1 MTYLN
6 DIIVDDAMMK
16 YGISLSAAL
25 TLKYINRYV
34 NASRLH
40 CKADKRGVPYCF
52 ASKEKLAERIGKS
65 KRTVARAIAEL
76 KAAGLI
82 ESRRTKGLAH
92 IYITC
97 YGLDGT
103 CKGGKDGTYNNN
115 PYKSYNNKSTSFYP
129 HKMAEGHAKTADDVK
144 KCEGYAHDETPAA
157 TPAAKETTQSVE
169 KKGYTPCKGRPTP
182 KRKRITKAE
191 KKAAAEKYSRI
202 LEGRLGMANPYWLLP
217 DADVQEEYQ
226 RRYSLIDLIANAM
239 SIRGRQIR
247 VNGAELTVEQYWQVV
262 QNISEEAIEGLFDRL
277 KTAAVCT
284 GISNMRAYT
293 LASVYNAVLWHGMT
307 ASANIDL
314 YRHTAG

>member
-1 MTYLN
+1 MNYLN
-6 DIIVDDAMMK
+6 DIVVDDAMMK

-40 CKADKRGVPYCF
+40 CKADKRGVPYCY

-92 IYITC
+92 IFITC
-97 YGLDGT
+97 YGLDGI
-103 CKGGKDGTYNNN
+103 CKSGKDGTYNNN
-115 PYKSYNNKSTSFYP
+115 PNKSYNNKRTSFYP
-129 HKMAEGHAKTADDVK
+129 YKMAEGQNKTADDVK

-157 TPAAKETTQSVE
+157 TPAAKETKHNEQTA
-169 KKGYTPCKGRPTP
+169 KKGKPTP
-182 KRKRITKAE
+182 KRRQRITKAE
-191 KKAAAEKYSRI
+191 KQAAAEKYSRL
-202 LEGRLGMANPYWLLP
+202 LERKLGMANLYWTLP
-217 DADVQEEYQ
+217 DEDIQEEYK
-226 RRYSLIDLIANAM
+226 RRYSLIDLLANAM
-239 SIRGRQIR
+239 SVQGRRIR

-262 QNISEEAIEGLFDRL
+262 QNISSEAIEGLFDRL
-277 KTAAVCT
+277 NTAAVCT
-284 GISNMRAYT
+284 GITNMRAYT

-307 ASANIDL
+307 ANADINLDAV
-314 YRHTAG
+314 YRHMA